1 MITLEVEPSDTIDNV
16 KAKILDKS
24 GPPPDEQRL
33 IFNGKQLEDH
43 RTLSVYSI
51 KENSTLNCHDNTRW
65 GMEITLRTVPERKT
79 FTSVVGYTKF

>member
-16 KAKILDKS
+16 KAKIRDKS

-43 RTLSVYSI
+43 RTLSDYSI
-51 KENSTLNCHDNTRW
+51 KENSTLYWHDIIGW

-79 FTSVVGYTKF
+79 FSLWVIL